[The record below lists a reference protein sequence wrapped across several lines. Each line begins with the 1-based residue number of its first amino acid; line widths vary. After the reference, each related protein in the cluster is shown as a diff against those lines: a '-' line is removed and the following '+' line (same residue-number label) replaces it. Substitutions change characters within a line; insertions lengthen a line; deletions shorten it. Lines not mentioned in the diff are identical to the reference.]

1 MIKYKLKFQ
10 RIRMKNDIMSKL
22 YNLFLIIVLFTLPV
36 TEGLKQIS
44 LILFVLVGIYICVK
58 EKKQFKFDVINI
70 SLFIFVLSA
79 FISCIVN
86 GVSPSRVLD
95 PLRCML
101 FFFVA
106 RTVGTEKINFK
117 FMFYALFAGF
127 IVAFIP
133 ACIKKFTSND
143 PMAFFELKSI
153 GHVNHSAIFM
163 LLVFCVA
170 LMSMADFKKLYE
182 KYISI
187 TVAGICVLGIMI
199 AGSRATMYLL
209 PVIVFVIL
217 IYQISNKQ
225 TNIRKS
231 LGLIILFSAIA
242 IFYTYISTNITQDER
257 IYSQLTKGVT
267 GSETRYPIFVSA
279 VYTWLEHPF
288 FGIGSGEFK
297 IIDITKYFP
306 GNYEVHVS
314 HSHNTFLTFLTEKG
328 IIALLAY
335 LVFQLSLFIKFIKN
349 FRQNNI
355 VFLALLM
362 LVFQNVISLVN
373 TTFHHENALLM
384 LLFWALALGVIDEKN
399 SIFKN

>member
-1 MIKYKLKFQ
+1 
-10 RIRMKNDIMSKL
+10 MKNDIIAKL
-22 YNLFLIIVLFTLPV
+22 YNLFLVILLFTLPV

-44 LILFVLVGIYICVK
+44 LTLFVLVGIYICVK

-70 SLFIFVLSA
+70 SLFIFVLA
-79 FISCIVN
+79 TFISCFVN
-86 GVSPSRVLD
+86 EISPSKAVD

-106 RTVGTEKINFK
+106 RSVGVEKINFK
-117 FMFYALFAGF
+117 FLFFALFAGF
-127 IVAFIP
+127 ITAFIP
-133 ACIKKFTSND
+133 ACIKKFTSSD
-143 PMAFFELKSI
+143 STELLELKSI

-170 LMSMADFKKLYE
+170 LISVPELKKIYE
-182 KYISI
+182 KYLGI
-187 TVAGICVLGIMI
+187 TITLICVFGIMV

-209 PVIVFVIL
+209 PVAVFSIL
-217 IYQISNKQ
+217 LYQFFYKQ
-225 TNIRKS
+225 ANLKTS
-231 LGLIILFSAIA
+231 FVLIILFSVIS
-242 IFYTYISTNITQDER
+242 ISYTYISANITQDGR

-267 GSETRYPIFVSA
+267 GSETRYPVFSSA
-279 VYTWLEHPF
+279 FYTWLEHPF

-297 IIDITKYFP
+297 TIDITKYFP
-306 GNYEVHVS
+306 GNVEVNVS
-314 HSHNTFLTFLTEKG
+314 HAHNTFLTFLTEKG

-349 FRQNNI
+349 FRQNSI
-355 VFLALLM
+355 VFLALLI

>member
-1 MIKYKLKFQ
+1 
-10 RIRMKNDIMSKL
+10 MKNDIIYKL
-22 YNLFLIIVLFTLPV
+22 YNLFLVVMLFTLPV

-44 LILFVLVGIYICVK
+44 LVLFVLVGIYICIK

-70 SLFIFVLSA
+70 SLFIFVLA
-79 FISCIVN
+79 TFISCFVN
-86 GVSPSRVLD
+86 GISPSRALD

-133 ACIKKFTSND
+133 ACVKKFTSND

-209 PVIVFVIL
+209 PVIVFLIL

-225 TNIRKS
+225 TNIKKS
-231 LGLIILFSAIA
+231 LGLIIVFSAIA

-257 IYSQLTKGVT
+257 IYSQLTKGIT

-279 VYTWLEHPF
+279 VYTWLEYPF

-306 GNYEVHVS
+306 GNVEVNVS
-314 HSHNTFLTFLTEKG
+314 HAHNTFLTFLTEKG
-328 IIALLAY
+328 VIALLAY
-335 LVFQLSLFIKFIKN
+335 LVFQLSLFAKFIKN
-349 FRQNNI
+349 FRQSNL
-355 VFLALLM
+355 VFLALLI

>member
-1 MIKYKLKFQ
+1 MQ
-10 RIRMKNDIMSKL
+10 
-22 YNLFLIIVLFTLPV
+22 
-36 TEGLKQIS
+36 
-44 LILFVLVGIYICVK
+44 
-58 EKKQFKFDVINI
+58 
-70 SLFIFVLSA
+70 
-79 FISCIVN
+79 
-86 GVSPSRVLD
+86 
-95 PLRCML
+95 
-101 FFFVA
+101 
-106 RTVGTEKINFK
+106 EKINFK

-170 LMSMADFKKLYE
+170 LMSIADFKKLYE
-182 KYISI
+182 KCISI
-187 TVAGICVLGIMI
+187 AVAGICVLGIMI

-225 TNIRKS
+225 TNIKTS
-231 LGLIILFSAIA
+231 LGLVILFIAIA
-242 IFYTYISTNITQDER
+242 ISYTYLSTSIMHDGR
-257 IYSQLTKGVT
+257 IYGQLTKGIT
-267 GSETRYPIFVSA
+267 GSETRYPIFASA
-279 VYTWLEHPF
+279 FYTWLEHPF

-306 GNYEVHVS
+306 GNVEVNVS
-314 HSHNTFLTFLTEKG
+314 HAHNTFLTFLTEKG
-328 IIALLAY
+328 VIALLAY
-335 LVFQLSLFIKFIKN
+335 LVFQLSLFAKFIKN
-349 FRQNNI
+349 FRQNSI

>member
-1 MIKYKLKFQ
+1 
-10 RIRMKNDIMSKL
+10 MKNDIMSKL
-22 YNLFLIIVLFTLPV
+22 YNFFLLLMLFTLPV

-44 LILFVLVGIYICVK
+44 LILFVLVGIYICIK

-70 SLFIFVLSA
+70 SLFVFVLA
-79 FISCIVN
+79 TFISCLVN
-86 GVSPSRVLD
+86 EVSPSRVLD

-133 ACIKKFTSND
+133 ASVKKFTSSN
-143 PMAFFELKSI
+143 PMAFFELKSV

-170 LMSMADFKKLYE
+170 LISVPELKKIYE
-182 KYISI
+182 KYLGI
-187 TVAGICVLGIMI
+187 TITLICVFGIMV

-209 PVIVFVIL
+209 PVAVFSIL
-217 IYQISNKQ
+217 LYQFFYKQ
-225 TNIRKS
+225 ANLKTS
-231 LGLIILFSAIA
+231 FVLIILFSVIS
-242 IFYTYISTNITQDER
+242 ISYTYISVNITQDGR
-257 IYSQLTKGVT
+257 IYSQLTKGIT

-279 VYTWLEHPF
+279 VYTWLEYPF

-306 GNYEVHVS
+306 GNVEVNVS
-314 HSHNTFLTFLTEKG
+314 HAHNTFLTFLTEKG
-328 IIALLAY
+328 VIALLAY
-335 LVFQLSLFIKFIKN
+335 LVFQLSLFAKFIKN
-349 FRQNNI
+349 FRQNSL

-373 TTFHHENALLM
+373 TTFHHENALLV
-384 LLFWALALGVIDEKN
+384 LLFWGLALSYIEQKDN
-399 SIFKN
+399 SYKK

>member
-1 MIKYKLKFQ
+1 
-10 RIRMKNDIMSKL
+10 MKNDIITKL
-22 YNLFLIIVLFTLPV
+22 YNLFLVVLLFTLPV

-44 LILFVLVGIYICVK
+44 LTLFVLVGIYICVK

-70 SLFIFVLSA
+70 SLFIFVLA
-79 FISCIVN
+79 TFISCFVN

-106 RTVGTEKINFK
+106 RSVGAEKINFK
-117 FMFYALFAGF
+117 FIFFALFAGF
-127 IVAFIP
+127 IAAFIP
-133 ACIKKFTSND
+133 ACVKKFTSSD
-143 PMAFFELKSI
+143 PAALFELKSI

-163 LLVFCVA
+163 LLVLCIA
-170 LMSMADFKKLYE
+170 LISMGELKKIYE
-182 KYISI
+182 KNICI
-187 TVAGICVLGIMI
+187 VIAGICALGVMI
-199 AGSRATMYLL
+199 TGSRAAMYLL
-209 PVIVFVIL
+209 PVITFSIL
-217 IYQISNKQ
+217 FYQIANKQ
-225 TNIRKS
+225 TSFNVS
-231 LGLIILFSAIA
+231 LGLIILFIA
-242 IFYTYISTNITQDER
+242 IIFSYTYISANITQDIR
-257 IYSQLTKGVT
+257 IYSKLTRGVT
-267 GSETRYPIFVSA
+267 GSETRYPIFASA
-279 VYTWLEHPF
+279 FYTWLEHPF

-297 IIDITKYFP
+297 TIDITKYFP
-306 GNYEVHVS
+306 GNVEVNVS
-314 HSHNTFLTFLTEKG
+314 HAHNTFLTFLTEKG

-349 FRQNNI
+349 FRQNSI

-373 TTFHHENALLM
+373 TTFHHENALLI

>member
-1 MIKYKLKFQ
+1 
-10 RIRMKNDIMSKL
+10 MKNDIITKL
-22 YNLFLIIVLFTLPV
+22 YNLFLVVLLFTLPV

-44 LILFVLVGIYICVK
+44 LTLFVLVGIYICVK

-70 SLFIFVLSA
+70 SLFIFVLA
-79 FISCIVN
+79 TFISCFIN
-86 GVSPSRVLD
+86 GVSPSRALD

-101 FFFVA
+101 FFFVI
-106 RTVGTEKINFK
+106 RSVGVEKINFK
-117 FMFYALFAGF
+117 FLFFALFAGL
-127 IVAFIP
+127 ITAFIP
-133 ACIKKFTSND
+133 ACVKKFTSND
-143 PMAFFELKSI
+143 PMALFELKSI

-163 LLVFCVA
+163 LLIFCAA
-170 LMSMADFKKLYE
+170 LISAAELKKIYE
-182 KYISI
+182 KYIAI
-187 TVAGICVLGIMI
+187 TVAGICVFGIMI

-209 PVIVFVIL
+209 PVIAFVIL
-217 IYQISNKQ
+217 FYQIANKQ
-225 TNIRKS
+225 ANFKIS
-231 LGLIILFSAIA
+231 LSLIIFFSIIA
-242 IFYTYISTNITQDER
+242 ISYTYISANITQDER

-267 GSETRYPIFVSA
+267 GSETRYPIFASA
-279 VYTWLEHPF
+279 FYTWLEHPF

-306 GNYEVHVS
+306 GNVEVHVS
-314 HSHNTFLTFLTEKG
+314 HAHNTFLTFLTEKG

-335 LVFQLSLFIKFIKN
+335 LVFQLSLFVKFIKN
-349 FRQNNI
+349 FRQNSI

-362 LVFQNVISLVN
+362 LVFQNVISLAN

>member
-1 MIKYKLKFQ
+1 
-10 RIRMKNDIMSKL
+10 MKNDTVFKL
-22 YNLFLIIVLFTLPV
+22 YNLFLVIVLFTLPV

-44 LILFVLVGIYICVK
+44 LTLFVLVGIYICVK
-58 EKKQFKFDVINI
+58 EKKQFKFDLINI
-70 SLFIFVLSA
+70 SLFIFVLA
-79 FISCIVN
+79 TFISCLVN
-86 GVSPSRVLD
+86 GVSVSRALD

-106 RTVGTEKINFK
+106 RSVGLEKVNFK
-117 FMFYALFAGF
+117 FLFFALFAGL
-127 IVAFIP
+127 ITAFIP
-133 ACIKKFTSND
+133 ACVKKFTSND
-143 PMAFFELKSI
+143 PMALFELKSI

-163 LLVFCVA
+163 LLVFCAA
-170 LMSMADFKKLYE
+170 LISSAELKKIYE
-182 KYISI
+182 KNIAI
-187 TVAGICVLGIMI
+187 AVAGICVFGIMI

-209 PVIVFVIL
+209 PVIVFIIL

-225 TNIRKS
+225 TNIKKS

-242 IFYTYISTNITQDER
+242 IFYTYISANITQDIR
-257 IYSQLTKGVT
+257 IYNQLTKGVT
-267 GSETRYPIFVSA
+267 GSETRYPIFASA
-279 VYTWLEHPF
+279 FYTWLENPF
-288 FGIGSGEFK
+288 FGIGSGQFK

-306 GNYEVHVS
+306 SNFEVNVS
-314 HSHNTFLTFLTEKG
+314 HAHNTFLTFLTEKG

-335 LVFQLSLFIKFIKN
+335 LVFQLSLFVKFIKN
-349 FRQNNI
+349 FRQNSI

-362 LVFQNVISLVN
+362 LVFQNVISLAN

>member
-1 MIKYKLKFQ
+1 
-10 RIRMKNDIMSKL
+10 MKNDIVSRL
-22 YNLFLIIVLFTLPV
+22 YNLFLVIVLFTLPV

-44 LILFVLVGIYICVK
+44 LTLFVLAGIYICVK

-70 SLFIFVLSA
+70 SLFIFVLA
-79 FISCIVN
+79 TFISCFIN
-86 GVSPSRVLD
+86 GVSPSRALD

-101 FFFVA
+101 FFFVV
-106 RTVGTEKINFK
+106 RSVGLEKINFK
-117 FMFYALFAGF
+117 FLFFALFAGL
-127 IVAFIP
+127 ITAFIP
-133 ACIKKFTSND
+133 ACVKKFTSND
-143 PMAFFELKSI
+143 PMALFELKSI

-163 LLVFCVA
+163 LLIFCTA
-170 LMSMADFKKLYE
+170 LISAAELKKIYE
-182 KYISI
+182 KYIAI
-187 TVAGICVLGIMI
+187 AVAGICVFGIMI

-209 PVIVFVIL
+209 PVIVFIIL

-225 TNIRKS
+225 TNIKKS

-242 IFYTYISTNITQDER
+242 IFYTYISANITQDIR
-257 IYSQLTKGVT
+257 IYNQLTKGVT
-267 GSETRYPIFVSA
+267 GSETRYPIFASA
-279 VYTWLEHPF
+279 FYTWLENPF
-288 FGIGSGEFK
+288 FGIGSGQFK

-306 GNYEVHVS
+306 GNFEVNVS
-314 HSHNTFLTFLTEKG
+314 HAHNTFLTFLTEKG

-335 LVFQLSLFIKFIKN
+335 LVFQLSLFVKFIKN
-349 FRQNNI
+349 FRQNSI

-362 LVFQNVISLVN
+362 LVFQNVISLAN

>member
-1 MIKYKLKFQ
+1 
-10 RIRMKNDIMSKL
+10 MKNDIVSRL
-22 YNLFLIIVLFTLPV
+22 YNLFLVIVLFTLPV

-44 LILFVLVGIYICVK
+44 LTLFVLTGIYICVK
-58 EKKQFKFDVINI
+58 EKKQFKFDLINI
-70 SLFIFVLSA
+70 SLFIFVLA
-79 FISCIVN
+79 TFISCLVN
-86 GVSPSRVLD
+86 GVSVSRALD

-106 RTVGTEKINFK
+106 RSVGIEKINFK
-117 FMFYALFAGF
+117 FLFFALFAGF
-127 IVAFIP
+127 IAAFIP
-133 ACIKKFTSND
+133 AYIKKFTSSN
-143 PMAFFELKSI
+143 PTALFELKSI

-170 LMSMADFKKLYE
+170 LISAAELKKIYE
-182 KYISI
+182 KYIAI
-187 TVAGICVLGIMI
+187 VVAGICIFGIMV

-209 PVIVFVIL
+209 PIIIFSIL
-217 IYQISNKQ
+217 LYQISKRQ
-225 TNIRKS
+225 TGLKS
-231 LGLIILFSAIA
+231 AFSLIILFSIIA
-242 IFYTYISTNITQDER
+242 IFYTYISSNITQDER

-267 GSETRYPIFVSA
+267 GSETRYPIFASA
-279 VYTWLEHPF
+279 FYTWLENPL
-288 FGIGSGEFK
+288 FGIGSGQFK

-306 GNYEVHVS
+306 GNGEIHVS

-349 FRQNNI
+349 FRQNSI

-362 LVFQNVISLVN
+362 LIFQNVISLAN

-384 LLFWALALGVIDEKN
+384 LLFWALATSAIDEKLTLKI
-399 SIFKN
+399 S

>member
-1 MIKYKLKFQ
+1 
-10 RIRMKNDIMSKL
+10 MKNEIASKL
-22 YNLFLIIVLFTLPV
+22 YNFFLLVMLFTLPV

-44 LILFVLVGIYICVK
+44 LTLFVLVGIYICVK
-58 EKKQFKFDVINI
+58 EKKKFKFDVINI
-70 SLFIFVLSA
+70 SLFIFVLA
-79 FISCIVN
+79 TFISCFIN
-86 GVSPSRVLD
+86 GVSPSRALD

-106 RTVGTEKINFK
+106 RSVGVEKINFK
-117 FMFYALFAGF
+117 FLFFAIFAGF

-133 ACIKKFTSND
+133 ACVKKFTSSD
-143 PMAFFELKSI
+143 PTTLFELKSI

-163 LLVFCVA
+163 LLVFCAA
-170 LMSMADFKKLYE
+170 LISAAELKKIYE
-182 KYISI
+182 KYIAI
-187 TVAGICVLGIMI
+187 AVAGICVFGIMI

-209 PVIVFVIL
+209 PIIAFVIL
-217 IYQISNKQ
+217 FYQIANKQ
-225 TNIRKS
+225 ANFKIS
-231 LGLIILFSAIA
+231 LSLIIFFSIIA
-242 IFYTYISTNITQDER
+242 ISYTYISANITQDER

-267 GSETRYPIFVSA
+267 GSETRYPIFASA
-279 VYTWLEHPF
+279 FYTWLEHPF

-297 IIDITKYFP
+297 TIDITKYFP
-306 GNYEVHVS
+306 GNGEVRVS

-349 FRQNNI
+349 FRQNSI

>member
-1 MIKYKLKFQ
+1 
-10 RIRMKNDIMSKL
+10 MKNDIVSRL
-22 YNLFLIIVLFTLPV
+22 YNLFLVIVLFTLPV

-44 LILFVLVGIYICVK
+44 LTLFVLVGIYICVK
-58 EKKQFKFDVINI
+58 EKKQFKFDAINI
-70 SLFIFVLSA
+70 SLFIFVLA
-79 FISCIVN
+79 TFISCLVN
-86 GVSPSRVLD
+86 GVSVSRALD

-101 FFFVA
+101 FFFVV
-106 RTVGTEKINFK
+106 RSVGVEKINFK
-117 FMFYALFAGF
+117 FLFFALFAGF
-127 IVAFIP
+127 ITAFIP
-133 ACIKKFTSND
+133 ACVKKFTSND
-143 PMAFFELKSI
+143 PMALFELKSI

-170 LMSMADFKKLYE
+170 LISAAELKKIYE
-182 KYISI
+182 KYIAI
-187 TVAGICVLGIMI
+187 AVAGICVFGIMI

-209 PVIVFVIL
+209 PIIIFSIL
-217 IYQISNKQ
+217 LYQISKKQ
-225 TNIRKS
+225 TNIKKS

-242 IFYTYISTNITQDER
+242 IFYTYISANITQDIR
-257 IYSQLTKGVT
+257 IYNQLTKGVT
-267 GSETRYPIFVSA
+267 GSETRYPIFASA
-279 VYTWLEHPF
+279 FYTWLEHPF

-306 GNYEVHVS
+306 GNFEVNVS
-314 HSHNTFLTFLTEKG
+314 HAHNTFLTFLTEKG

-335 LVFQLSLFIKFIKN
+335 LVFQLSLFVKFIKN
-349 FRQNNI
+349 FRQNSI

-384 LLFWALALGVIDEKN
+384 LLFWALALGVINEKN

>member
-22 YNLFLIIVLFTLPV
+22 YNFFLLLMLFTLPV

-44 LILFVLVGIYICVK
+44 LILFVLVGIYICIK

-70 SLFIFVLSA
+70 SLFVFVLA
-79 FISCIVN
+79 TFISCLVN
-86 GVSPSRVLD
+86 EVSPSRVLD

-133 ACIKKFTSND
+133 ASVKKFTSSN
-143 PMAFFELKSI
+143 PMAFFELKSV

-170 LMSMADFKKLYE
+170 LISVPELKKIYE
-182 KYISI
+182 KYLGI
-187 TVAGICVLGIMI
+187 TITLICVFGIMV

-209 PVIVFVIL
+209 PVAVFSIL
-217 IYQISNKQ
+217 LYQFFYKQ
-225 TNIRKS
+225 ANLKTS
-231 LGLIILFSAIA
+231 FVLIILFSVIS
-242 IFYTYISTNITQDER
+242 ISYTYISVNITQDGR
-257 IYSQLTKGVT
+257 IYSQLTKGIT

-279 VYTWLEHPF
+279 VYTWLEYPF

-306 GNYEVHVS
+306 GNVEVNVS
-314 HSHNTFLTFLTEKG
+314 HAHNTFLTFLTEKG
-328 IIALLAY
+328 VIALLAY
-335 LVFQLSLFIKFIKN
+335 LVFQLSLFAKFIKN
-349 FRQNNI
+349 FRQNSL

-373 TTFHHENALLM
+373 TTFHHENALLV
-384 LLFWALALGVIDEKN
+384 LLFWGLALSYIEQKDN
-399 SIFKN
+399 SYKK

>member
-1 MIKYKLKFQ
+1 
-10 RIRMKNDIMSKL
+10 MKNEIASKL
-22 YNLFLIIVLFTLPV
+22 YNFFLLVMLFTLPV

-44 LILFVLVGIYICVK
+44 LTLFVLVGIYICVK
-58 EKKQFKFDVINI
+58 EKKQFKFDVTNI
-70 SLFIFVLSA
+70 SLFVFVLA
-79 FISCIVN
+79 TFISCLLNNTPI
-86 GVSPSRVLD
+86 SRALD

-101 FFFVA
+101 FFFIV

-133 ACIKKFTSND
+133 ACVKKFTSSD
-143 PMAFFELKSI
+143 PTALFELKSI

-163 LLVFCVA
+163 LLVLCAA
-170 LMSMADFKKLYE
+170 LISMGELKKIYE
-182 KYISI
+182 KYISVI
-187 TVAGICVLGIMI
+187 VAGICVFGIMI

-217 IYQISNKQ
+217 IYQILNKQ
-225 TNIRKS
+225 TDIKKS

-242 IFYTYISTNITQDER
+242 FFYTYISANITQDGR
-257 IYSQLTKGVT
+257 IYSQLTKGIT
-267 GSETRYPIFVSA
+267 GSETRYPIFASA
-279 VYTWLEHPF
+279 FYTWLEHPF

-306 GNYEVHVS
+306 GNFEVHVS

-328 IIALLAY
+328 IIALFAY

-349 FRQNNI
+349 FKQNNI

-362 LVFQNVISLVN
+362 LVFQNVISLAN

-384 LLFWALALGVIDEKN
+384 LLFWGLALGVIDEKN

>member
-1 MIKYKLKFQ
+1 
-10 RIRMKNDIMSKL
+10 MKNDIITKL
-22 YNLFLIIVLFTLPV
+22 YNLFLVVLLFTLPV

-44 LILFVLVGIYICVK
+44 LTLFVLVGIYICVK

-70 SLFIFVLSA
+70 SLFIFVLA
-79 FISCIVN
+79 TFISCFIN
-86 GVSPSRVLD
+86 GVSPSRALD

-101 FFFVA
+101 FFFVI
-106 RTVGTEKINFK
+106 RSVGVEKINFK
-117 FMFYALFAGF
+117 FLFFALFAGL
-127 IVAFIP
+127 ITAFIP
-133 ACIKKFTSND
+133 ACVKKFTSND
-143 PMAFFELKSI
+143 PMALFELKSI

-163 LLVFCVA
+163 LLIFCAA
-170 LMSMADFKKLYE
+170 LISAAELKKIYE
-182 KYISI
+182 KYIAI
-187 TVAGICVLGIMI
+187 TVAGICVFGIMI

-209 PVIVFVIL
+209 PFIAFVIL
-217 IYQISNKQ
+217 FYQIANKQ
-225 TNIRKS
+225 ANFKIS
-231 LGLIILFSAIA
+231 LSLIIFFSIIA
-242 IFYTYISTNITQDER
+242 ISYTYISANITQDER

-267 GSETRYPIFVSA
+267 GSETRYPIFASA
-279 VYTWLEHPF
+279 FYTWLEHPF

-306 GNYEVHVS
+306 GNVEVHVS
-314 HSHNTFLTFLTEKG
+314 HAHNTFLTFLTEKG

-335 LVFQLSLFIKFIKN
+335 LVFQLSLFVKFIKN
-349 FRQNNI
+349 FRQNSI

>member
-1 MIKYKLKFQ
+1 
-10 RIRMKNDIMSKL
+10 MKNDIVSRL
-22 YNLFLIIVLFTLPV
+22 YNLFLVIVLFTLPV

-44 LILFVLVGIYICVK
+44 LTLFVLVGIYICVK
-58 EKKQFKFDVINI
+58 EKKQFKFDAINI
-70 SLFIFVLSA
+70 SLFIFVLA
-79 FISCIVN
+79 TFISCLVN
-86 GVSPSRVLD
+86 GVSVSRALD

-101 FFFVA
+101 FFFVV
-106 RTVGTEKINFK
+106 RSVGVEKINFK
-117 FMFYALFAGF
+117 FLFFALFAGF
-127 IVAFIP
+127 ITAFIP
-133 ACIKKFTSND
+133 ACVKKFTSND
-143 PMAFFELKSI
+143 PMALFELKSI

-170 LMSMADFKKLYE
+170 LISAAELKKIYE
-182 KYISI
+182 KYIAI
-187 TVAGICVLGIMI
+187 AVAGICVFGIMI

-209 PVIVFVIL
+209 PIIIFSIL
-217 IYQISNKQ
+217 LYQISKKQ
-225 TNIRKS
+225 TNIKKS

-242 IFYTYISTNITQDER
+242 IFYTYISANITQDIR
-257 IYSQLTKGVT
+257 IYNQLTKGVT
-267 GSETRYPIFVSA
+267 GSETRYPIFASA
-279 VYTWLEHPF
+279 FYTWLEHPF

-306 GNYEVHVS
+306 GNLEVNVS
-314 HSHNTFLTFLTEKG
+314 HAHNTFLTFLTEKG

-335 LVFQLSLFIKFIKN
+335 LVFQLSLFVKFIKN
-349 FRQNNI
+349 FRQNSI

-384 LLFWALALGVIDEKN
+384 LLFWALALGVINEKN

>member
-1 MIKYKLKFQ
+1 
-10 RIRMKNDIMSKL
+10 MKNEIASKL
-22 YNLFLIIVLFTLPV
+22 YNFFLLVMLFTLPV

-58 EKKQFKFDVINI
+58 EKKQFKFDVTNI
-70 SLFIFVLSA
+70 SLFVFVLA
-79 FISCIVN
+79 TFISCVLNNTPI
-86 GVSPSRVLD
+86 SRALD

-101 FFFVA
+101 FFFIV
-106 RTVGTEKINFK
+106 RTVGIEKINFK

-133 ACIKKFTSND
+133 ACVKKITSND
-143 PMAFFELKSI
+143 PMTLFELKSI

-182 KYISI
+182 KYISVV
-187 TVAGICVLGIMI
+187 VAGICVFGIMV

-209 PVIVFVIL
+209 PIIAFVIL
-217 IYQISNKQ
+217 FYKIAKKQANFKISL
-225 TNIRKS
+225 S
-231 LGLIILFSAIA
+231 LIIFFSIIA
-242 IFYTYISTNITQDER
+242 ISYTYISANITQDGR
-257 IYSQLTKGVT
+257 IYSQLTKGIT
-267 GSETRYPIFVSA
+267 GSETRYPIFASA
-279 VYTWLEHPF
+279 FYTWLEHPF

-306 GNYEVHVS
+306 GNFEVHVS

-335 LVFQLSLFIKFIKN
+335 LVFQLSLFVKFIKN
-349 FRQNNI
+349 FRQNSI

-362 LVFQNVISLVN
+362 LVFQNIISLVN

-384 LLFWALALGVIDEKN
+384 LLFWALALGVVDEKN

>member
-79 FISCIVN
+79 FISCLVN
-86 GVSPSRVLD
+86 EVLPSRVLD

-217 IYQISNKQ
+217 FYQISNKQ
-225 TNIRKS
+225 TNLKTS
-231 LGLIILFSAIA
+231 LGLVILFIAIA
-242 IFYTYISTNITQDER
+242 ISYTYLSTSIIHDGR
-257 IYSQLTKGVT
+257 IYGQLTKGIT

-279 VYTWLEHPF
+279 VYTWLEYPF

-306 GNYEVHVS
+306 GNVEVNVS
-314 HSHNTFLTFLTEKG
+314 HAHNTFLTFLTEKG
-328 IIALLAY
+328 VIALLAY
-335 LVFQLSLFIKFIKN
+335 LVFQLSLFAKFIKN
-349 FRQNNI
+349 FRQSSL